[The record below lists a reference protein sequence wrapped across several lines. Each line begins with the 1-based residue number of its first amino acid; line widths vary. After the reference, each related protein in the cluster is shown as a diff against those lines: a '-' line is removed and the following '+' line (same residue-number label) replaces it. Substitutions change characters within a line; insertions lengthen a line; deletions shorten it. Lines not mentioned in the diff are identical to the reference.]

1 MKILGVLLALFC
13 FVMPAW
19 AADVKVSELPAATA
33 VTSDDLLLIVDAPA
47 GAIASK
53 QISVSNFFCAGT
65 AIEQGDVFYYNGTN
79 IKCLPHGTAG
89 QPLIS
94 GGNAANPSW
103 LDTVLATG
111 ANTFSITKGT
121 ASLDVAAGAA
131 VDINFGLTVNT
142 AAVTLVGKSGGSSLT
157 LPTAISFD
165 GTMTNTYL
173 CKYTTAGTI
182 LSCDVDPATYAAVG
196 QQFYIGTTQ
205 VAINRATAA
214 LTLAGITL
222 TTPVI
227 GAATGTS
234 LALTAGASTGGALTL
249 KEGTNNGTDSSII
262 TGAADAG
269 TYPSFTFSGSQGGED
284 LTLAVT
290 AANTWTVSSSTGVTD
305 INFYGATT
313 ADPINLAT
321 TGTIRGAVKVIDM
334 GNTAASYAILAPDAY
349 GSMFLQTHGDAAT
362 DVTLP
367 DYQAAADVDHAKIGA
382 TICILTLT
390 AFATTIHPSGDDKI
404 RTSNGTLNAA
414 GAGVTGPA
422 TVGSFSCYMLTDV
435 ATDVGHWTQLGMN
448 GAWPVH

>member
-103 LDTVLATG
+103 
-111 ANTFSITKGT
+111 
-121 ASLDVAAGAA
+121 
-131 VDINFGLTVNT
+131 
-142 AAVTLVGKSGGSSLT
+142 
-157 LPTAISFD
+157 
-165 GTMTNTYL
+165 
-173 CKYTTAGTI
+173 
-182 LSCDVDPATYAAVG
+182 
-196 QQFYIGTTQ
+196 
-205 VAINRATAA
+205 
-214 LTLAGITL
+214 
-222 TTPVI
+222 
-227 GAATGTS
+227 GTS

-448 GAWPVH
+448 GAWPAH

>member
-269 TYPSFTFSGSQGGED
+269 TYPSFTFSGSQGAED

-290 AANTWTVSSSTGVTD
+290 AANTWTVSSSTGVTSIISAIALNAPLQAVEVD
-305 INFYGATT
+305 GHTDQT
-313 ADPINLAT
+313 AL
-321 TGTIRGAVKVIDM
+321 
-334 GNTAASYAILAPDAY
+334 TAAQVSGTVIYNTGQGGADV
-349 GSMFLQTHGDAAT
+349 FLLLPTAAAGYSFVATVGTAQAFHFGVEAAAT
-362 DVTLP
+362 DKIYLI
-367 DYQAAADVDHAKIGA
+367 AAAGTVAAGSDNAAVVMTAAEVGQ
-382 TICILTLT
+382 
-390 AFATTIHPSGDDKI
+390 AFACWTFKTDAYDWMCKTISIG
-404 RTSNGTLNAA
+404 TSTFAA
-414 GAGVTGPA
+414 HAHSTP
-422 TVGSFSCYMLTDV
+422 
-435 ATDVGHWTQLGMN
+435 
-448 GAWPVH
+448 